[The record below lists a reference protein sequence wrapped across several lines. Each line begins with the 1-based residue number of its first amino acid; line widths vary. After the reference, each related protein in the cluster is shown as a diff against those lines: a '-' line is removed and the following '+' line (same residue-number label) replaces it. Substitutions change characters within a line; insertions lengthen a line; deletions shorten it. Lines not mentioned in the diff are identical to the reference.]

1 MLNGRIF
8 EVPTLAWS
16 DGKKLSLMFPE
27 DWKVNFFPMTGYKE
41 PLLSDFKIKNAL
53 RNPIGSK
60 PIAKLAKGKR
70 EVVIVVDDMTRPTK
84 AHQLLP
90 ILMKELKNAGI
101 HDDHIQFIMGSG
113 LHGAWYRHDFIKK
126 IGEEAV
132 ERYPIYNHNP
142 FSNCEKLGETSKGT
156 TVEINAEYNSCDLKI
171 GIGSIVPH
179 PQTGYGGGAKII
191 LPGISSFETVYNN
204 HAIVH
209 KKNPPNDSYFGF
221 LRSNITRADIE
232 EAGKIAHM
240 DMKIDVLV
248 NGTGDSA
255 AIFAGD
261 LQQEFILA
269 AEVAK
274 NHYSTPPLPK
284 DVDILIANTYAK
296 ANEAVL
302 ALTNWNHVMNKNG
315 VMILIAQAPEGQTT
329 HYLYGKFGKKQ
340 VAPGGRQLSKINF
353 SKLIIFSEYKIKDPF
368 LPITDSEMVWVNTWD
383 ETLEEA
389 KNCFDYNP
397 NVALIPN
404 ADIQCD
410 KETLSRF

>member
-1 MLNGRIF
+1 MINSNIF

-16 DGKKLSLMFPE
+16 GEKKLSLAFPE
-27 DWKVNFFPMTGYKE
+27 AWKVNFFPMAGYKE
-41 PLLSDFKIKNAL
+41 PLLGGSEVKNAL

-60 PIAKLAKGKR
+60 PVAKLAKGKR

-84 AHQLLP
+84 ARQILP
-90 ILMKELKNAGI
+90 ILMKELEDAGI
-101 HDDHIQFIMGSG
+101 RDDRIQFIMGGG

-132 ERYPIYNHNP
+132 EKYPIYNHNP
-142 FSNCEKLGETSKGT
+142 FSNCEKLGETTRGT
-156 TVEINAEYNSCDLKI
+156 QVEINAEYNSCDLKI

-179 PQTGYGGGAKII
+179 PQTGYGGGAKMI

-209 KKNPPNDSYFGF
+209 KKNPPKDSYFGF
-221 LRSNITRADIE
+221 LRNNITRTDIE
-232 EAGKIAHM
+232 EAGKIAKM

-261 LQQEFILA
+261 LQQEFIKA
-269 AEVAK
+269 AEAAR
-274 NHYSTPPLPK
+274 NHYSTPTLPK

-302 ALTNWNHVMNKNG
+302 ALTNWKHVMNDNS

-340 VAPGGRQLSKINF
+340 VAPGGRQISKINF
-353 SKLIIFSEYKIKDPF
+353 GKLIIFSEYKIKDPF
-368 LPITDSEMVWVNTWD
+368 LPIADSGMVWVKTWD
-383 ETLEEA
+383 EALEEA
-389 KNCFDYNP
+389 KNCFDYSP
-397 NVALIPN
+397 DAALIPN

-410 KETLSRF
+410 EETLSRF